1 MRNQSELTVH
11 KNLKYSTFVCLSILT
26 CIGLQKFC
34 RSKTDGF
41 AETKIH
47 SDMPFY
53 KEFQTS
59 PLSIQQ
65 LDKIEQVLDQPFYYL
80 GKGAQCYAFES
91 KNGQYVIK
99 FLRLDRLCPS
109 TIFSEIPLPSFLEK
123 YRKERLDRK
132 FGELSRDFISYKT
145 AFELLKDY
153 TGLEYVQLNKDGPID
168 KKIKVYDKINV
179 LHEID
184 LKQLQFMIQKKAD
197 LFYVGMQKILD
208 NNQIE
213 TAQTIITQLIEYL
226 CLRSAL
232 GFYDK
237 DPDINTNFGI
247 YDGSMMQIDVGRFRH
262 DITRVDPNIYMN
274 DVIRVTENFQQ
285 WLEARD
291 KSLSDFLINEI
302 QRIKKQKLKN
312 HDSKTI

>member
-1 MRNQSELTVH
+1 
-11 KNLKYSTFVCLSILT
+11 
-26 CIGLQKFC
+26 
-34 RSKTDGF
+34 
-41 AETKIH
+41 
-47 SDMPFY
+47 MPFY
-53 KEFQTS
+53 QEFQTS
-59 PLSIQQ
+59 ALSDHQ
-65 LDKIEQVLDQPFYYL
+65 LGKIHQILDQPFYYL

-91 KNGQYVIK
+91 KDKQYVVK

-109 TIFSEIPLPSFLEK
+109 AIFSEIHLPSFLSK

-132 FGELSRDFISYKT
+132 FTELSRDFISYKA

-153 TGLEYVQLNKDGPID
+153 TGLEYVQLNKNGPVD

-184 LKQLQFMIQKKAD
+184 LKQLQFMVQKKAD

-208 NNQIE
+208 HNQIE
-213 TAQTIITQLIEYL
+213 KAQTIITQLIDYL
-226 CLRSAL
+226 CLRSSL

-262 DITRVDPNIYMN
+262 DITRINPNIYID

-291 KSLSDFLINEI
+291 KSLSDFLIDEI

-312 HDSKTI
+312 HDSKII